1 MADNVTTYQCPAC
14 GGGLQFGSDSGL
26 LECPFCNSR
35 YTVEEIEERYR
46 NTTQSGESHDEQT
59 HRAEVPLGESSQ
71 WENDMVNCSC
81 PSCGA
86 QVFSDAV
93 TMATSCPFCGN
104 PALVQERFSGAL
116 KPDLI
121 IPFKLDKAAAI
132 HALKQRYRKKP
143 LLPRLFSLNNTIEKI
158 QGIYVPFWL
167 FDTSVQAEAWF
178 NATHVRVYH
187 QGNYEITETEHYDVY
202 RSANMQFEMVPADA
216 SVKMADDF
224 MDSIEPYDYSG
235 LTEFQPSY
243 LTGYLADRY
252 DVSREDAG
260 KRIERRCGNSAV
272 NMLRDD
278 VTGYSSVSEK
288 NRKIDMKWDRV
299 HYVMLPV
306 WVLHTRWQDQDYV
319 FMMNGQTG
327 KLAGDLPVSKL
338 RRNVG
343 FTATSVILALLFGL
357 LLAYPLG
364 SAAKF
369 IGSTLLLLLGLL
381 L

>member
-14 GGGLQFGSDSGL
+14 GGGLQFGSESGL
-26 LECPFCNSR
+26 LECPFCHSHF
-35 YTVEEIEERYR
+35 TVDEIEQRYR
-46 NTTQSGESHDEQT
+46 EAHDAGKAGSEHT
-59 HRAEVPLGESSQ
+59 HTAEVPLEDSSA

-116 KPDLI
+116 KPDMV
-121 IPFKLDKAAAI
+121 IPFKLDKEAAI
-132 HALKQRYRKKP
+132 HALKQRYRRKP
-143 LLPRLFSLNNTIEKI
+143 LLPRLFSQNNTIEKI

-167 FDTSVQAEAWF
+167 FDTSVHARGWF
-178 NATHVRVYH
+178 NATNVHVHR
-187 QGNYEITETEHYDVY
+187 QGNYEITETEYYDVY
-202 RSANMQFEMVPADA
+202 REGNMQFEKVPADA

-224 MDSIEPYDYSG
+224 MDSIEPYNYAE
-235 LTEFQPSY
+235 LTPFQPAY

-260 KRIERRCGNSAV
+260 KRIERRCGNTAMS
-272 NMLRDD
+272 MLQGE
-278 VTGYSSVSEK
+278 VTGYTTVSEQ
-288 NRKIDMKWDRV
+288 RRDIDVKWDRV

-306 WVLHTRWQDQDYV
+306 WVLHTRWQNEDYV

-327 KLAGDLPVSKL
+327 KLAGDLPVSAI

-343 FTATSVILALLFGL
+343 FGITTVVLSILFGL

-364 SAAKF
+364 SFAKL
-369 IGSTLLLLLGLL
+369 IGSALLSFF
-381 L
+381 